1 MISSF
6 ISHFSTPPLLLVRT
20 YQLRTT
26 TQTTVV
32 KLLTDELYKE
42 MHPSRT
48 KSCLYKVDYV

>member
-6 ISHFSTPPLLLVRT
+6 ISHFSTPPLLLVRA